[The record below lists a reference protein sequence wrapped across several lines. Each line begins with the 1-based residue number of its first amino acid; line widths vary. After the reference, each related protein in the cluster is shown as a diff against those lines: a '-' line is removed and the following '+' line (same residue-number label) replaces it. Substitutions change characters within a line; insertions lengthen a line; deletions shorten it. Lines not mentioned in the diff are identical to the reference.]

1 LESYGYYFY
10 NSGLYFMVM
19 EHEIES
25 GLDRDR
31 IEELS
36 VEVMRPIQRNYR
48 IGPISRDRV
57 YEALNA
63 LAFAAATVVEGCDRA
78 HSEAHDFFMRAYEM
92 QRHDLRKHPPNPE
105 KN

>member
-1 LESYGYYFY
+1 
-10 NSGLYFMVM
+10 MAM

-25 GLDRDR
+25 GLDRVR

-36 VEVMRPIQRNYR
+36 IEVMRPIQRNYR
-48 IGPISRDRV
+48 IGPMSRDRV

-63 LAFAAATVVEGCDRA
+63 LAFAVASVVEGCDRV
-78 HSEAHDFFMRAYEM
+78 HDEAHDFFMRAYAM
-92 QRHDLRKHPPNPE
+92 QRNDLRKHVGAAE

>member
-1 LESYGYYFY
+1 
-10 NSGLYFMVM
+10 MDM
-19 EHEIES
+19 EHEVKS

-48 IGPISRDRV
+48 IGPMSRDRV

-63 LAFAAATVVEGCDRA
+63 LAFAVASVVEGCDRV
-78 HSEAHDFFMRAYEM
+78 HNEAHDFFMLVYTK
-92 QRHDLRKHPPNPE
+92 QRHDLREHLGAAE